1 MLSISQ
7 PVDTAQIPL
16 GQRRG
21 ISDVAR
27 IALDLNWEP
36 TRAEQRVAP
45 SSWAYPSPPMSGSPP
60 LPSKAPRDIG
70 GRGQAPGSYPN
81 TVGKDAYAG
90 TINQP
95 PYIDHRGLPSM
106 PPPLPSL
113 FQQETPERMMYSY
126 QRPEDPLA
134 RPPPYPLAG
143 GPGMVHQPNYLPTG
157 GPGVG
162 GLYSVASRSSTIDN
176 QQVNS
181 PKSQRKT
188 KGHVASAC
196 VPCKRAHLR

>member
-1 MLSISQ
+1 MLPIRQ
-7 PVDTAQIPL
+7 PVDTTQIPL

-21 ISDVAR
+21 ILDVAR
-27 IALDLNWEP
+27 IGLDLNGG
-36 TRAEQRVAP
+36 TARAEQRAAP

-60 LPSKAPRDIG
+60 LPTKALRDIG
-70 GRGQAPGSYPN
+70 GRSQTSGGYSS
-81 TVGKDAYAG
+81 TIGKDAYSG
-90 TINQP
+90 PINQP
-95 PYIDHRGLPSM
+95 PLIDHRGLPNM
-106 PPPLPSL
+106 PPSLPSL

-126 QRPEDPLA
+126 QRPEEPLT
-134 RPPPYPLAG
+134 RPPPYPPAG
-143 GPGMVHQPNYLPTG
+143 GPGMVHPPNYLPTG

-162 GLYSVASRSSTIDN
+162 GVYSVSSRPPTVEN